1 MYSSNFRESN
11 MDRLG
16 AMRLFATIADAG
28 SLSGAGRR
36 LGMPLTTVSRKLA
49 ALEEALGARLVT
61 RTTRALSL
69 TEPGRD
75 YLEACRRILD
85 ELEAAEARLAGG
97 QSEPQGELAITAP
110 VVFGR
115 LHVLPVLDLFLRE
128 SPRVSAR
135 LLLLD
140 RPVDLIEE
148 GLDIAIRIGVLA
160 SSSLIATRV
169 GFVRNVVCASPGY
182 LKVHGAPR
190 APEQLVD
197 HDCITFAGLPIG
209 DRWIATQGKRQKRLP
224 VRPRLVVNTAEA
236 AVDAAIAGLGITRV
250 LSYQAARAIADG
262 SLRVILETW
271 DTAEIPVS
279 ILHREG
285 RLAQPKVQAFVA
297 FAANALRKRM
307 QALTSRSAKRPQR

>member
-1 MYSSNFRESN
+1 

-16 AMRLFATIADAG
+16 GMRLFATIADAG
-28 SLSGAGRR
+28 SLSAAGRR
-36 LGMPLTTVSRKLA
+36 LGMPLATVSRKLA

-61 RTTRALSL
+61 RTTRALAL
-69 TEPGRD
+69 TEPGRN

-85 ELEAAEARLAGG
+85 ELETAEARLSGG
-97 QSEPQGELAITAP
+97 QTEPQGELAITAP

-115 LHVLPVLDLFLRE
+115 LHVLPVLDAFLRE

-160 SSSLIATRV
+160 DSSLIATRV
-169 GFVRNVVCASPGY
+169 GSVRNVVCASPGY
-182 LKVHGAPR
+182 LRAHGAPK
-190 APEQLVD
+190 APEELVG

-209 DRWIATQGKRQKRLP
+209 DRWTRSQGKRHKRIP
-224 VRPRLVVNTAEA
+224 VRPRLVVNSAEA

-262 SLRVILETW
+262 SLKVILETW

-297 FAANALRKRM
+297 FAANALRKRLHAVM
-307 QALTSRSAKRPQR
+307 GKTAKRPKR

>member
-1 MYSSNFRESN
+1 
-11 MDRLG
+11 MDRIG
-16 AMRLFATIADAG
+16 AMRLFVAIADAG
-28 SLSGAGRR
+28 SLSAAGRR

-49 ALEEALGARLVT
+49 ALEEQLGARLVT
-61 RTTRALSL
+61 RTTRALAL
-69 TEPGRD
+69 TEPGRN
-75 YLEACRRILD
+75 YLEACRRILE
-85 ELEAAEARLAGG
+85 ELEAAEARLSGE
-97 QSEPQGELAITAP
+97 QSAPQGELAITAP

-128 SPRVSAR
+128 SARVSAR

-148 GLDIAIRIGVLA
+148 GLDIAIRIGTLA
-160 SSSLIATRV
+160 DSSLIATRV
-169 GFVRNVVCASPGY
+169 GAVRNVVCASPGY
-182 LKVHGAPR
+182 LKAHGVPKV
-190 APEQLVD
+190 PEQLVD

-209 DRWIATQGKRQKRLP
+209 DRWIASHGKRQKRIP
-224 VRPRLVVNTAEA
+224 VRPRLVVNSAEA

-262 SLRVILETW
+262 QLKVILETW

-297 FAANALRKRM
+297 FAATALRKRL
-307 QALTSRSAKRPQR
+307 QALTGKAAKQPQR